1 MKIWIFIQFS
11 IQIFIFWLF
20 ICVKIFTQWMN
31 EWVYKVDIE
40 LKVYIWGTLLDRR
53 LFQCNYQG
61 FIFQGHGKSEGPR
74 AYAVSMEHVI
84 CQFDFLSLPL
94 VQIICERYLC
104 FLPNDWQVEQDIL
117 RHCGFLKSRYP
128 GVPIFIYGD
137 FYIFDIFL
145 FQINSTL
152 SYPMKKTSSGATS
165 AIV

>member
-1 MKIWIFIQFS
+1 M
-11 IQIFIFWLF
+11 
-20 ICVKIFTQWMN
+20 
-31 EWVYKVDIE
+31 
-40 LKVYIWGTLLDRR
+40 YIWGTLLDRR

-94 VQIICERYLC
+94 VQVICERYLC

-137 FYIFDIFL
+137 LITDPEDGYNISLLIDL
-145 FQINSTL
+145 ENLPVNKEELINDKL
-152 SYPMKKTSSGATS
+152 KKTK
-165 AIV
+165 

>member
-1 MKIWIFIQFS
+1 M
-11 IQIFIFWLF
+11 
-20 ICVKIFTQWMN
+20 
-31 EWVYKVDIE
+31 
-40 LKVYIWGTLLDRR
+40 YIWVTLLDRL
-53 LFQCNYQG
+53 LFECNYQG

-137 FYIFDIFL
+137 FIT
-145 FQINSTL
+145 QHHSTL
-152 SYPMKKTSSGATS
+152 PHLIQSLTRVLISRKSREEMTHVFLSRVGELYFHFSFSSRFS
-165 AIV
+165 NF